1 MKNLERPIV
10 VKVYLNADE
19 KKLLDLKVKESEMVS
34 TTAFIRH
41 LITYGFVY
49 SVDYEVLRD
58 MVRQIHG
65 AAVNINQIA
74 HKANATDSVYREDVE
89 NLKKEID
96 KIWLIVKSILSE
108 QPLVE
113 Q

>member
-49 SVDYEVLRD
+49 TVPPKRHPLPGCLFFYGYT
-58 MVRQIHG
+58 I
-65 AAVNINQIA
+65 INSYSRLA
-74 HKANATDSVYREDVE
+74 SDNSF
-89 NLKKEID
+89 
-96 KIWLIVKSILSE
+96 
-108 QPLVE
+108 
-113 Q
+113 